1 VKKLYDLQEHRA
13 SACIGS
19 GTLQDPGSDIMRMKF
34 MGGGMILL
42 MSPFRP
48 WQRQMG
54 ALSTSDLKA
63 PQHAAGGVGTV
74 VSVRKAMHG
83 ISPIS
88 GVRHSV
94 GCAGGG
100 GGVAGVTG
108 VAGVCGGGGVAGA
121 TAGVVGSCVDG
132 GVAGATGV
140 AGCCGGDGV
149 GAGELGEAGTDGA
162 GKLGREAAG
171 GGGDGVTD

>member
-1 VKKLYDLQEHRA
+1 
-13 SACIGS
+13 
-19 GTLQDPGSDIMRMKF
+19 MRMKS
-34 MGGGMILL
+34 MGAGMILL

-54 ALSTSDLKA
+54 ALSTRDLKA
-63 PQHAAGGVGTV
+63 PQHVAGGVGTAV
-74 VSVRKAMHG
+74 LVRKSMHG

-94 GCAGGG
+94 SCAGGGGGVVGETGLAGSCGGGATGVAGSCGG

-108 VAGVCGGGGVAGA
+108 VAGCCGGG
-121 TAGVVGSCVDG
+121 
-132 GVAGATGV
+132 
-140 AGCCGGDGV
+140 GV
-149 GAGELGEAGTDGA
+149 GAGELGGGAGTDGV
-162 GKLGREAAG
+162 GKVGGEAAG